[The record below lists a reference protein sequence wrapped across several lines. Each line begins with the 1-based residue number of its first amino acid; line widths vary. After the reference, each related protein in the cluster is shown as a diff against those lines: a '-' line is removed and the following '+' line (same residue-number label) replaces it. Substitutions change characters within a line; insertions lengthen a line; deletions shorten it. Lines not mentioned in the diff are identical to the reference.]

1 MESRF
6 APDDLDASK
15 WENIEPFLDNLKQ
28 RKINSAN
35 CIEDLIRDESQLS
48 EIISETRAR
57 TYINMTSQTDNQE
70 YQKRQPG
77 CLVDRVAQGVE
88 SLVAPLWMKVP
99 ALLSDHRLQTIRP
112 HLPK

>member
-15 WENIEPFLDNLKQ
+15 WENIEPFLDNLIQ

-70 YQKRQPG
+70 YQKAWGDFVENIQPKLSEYNDI
-77 CLVDRVAQGVE
+77 CL
-88 SLVAPLWMKVP
+88 LYT
-99 ALLSDHRLQTIRP
+99 SDAADE
-112 HLPK
+112 

>member
-15 WENIEPFLDNLKQ
+15 WENIEPFFDNLKQ

-35 CIEDLIRDESQLS
+35 CIEDLIHDESQLS

-70 YQKRQPG
+70 YQKAWIFVIY
-77 CLVDRVAQGVE
+77 L
-88 SLVAPLWMKVP
+88 
-99 ALLSDHRLQTIRP
+99 
-112 HLPK
+112 

>member
-48 EIISETRAR
+48 EIISE
-57 TYINMTSQTDNQE
+57 IVVQSQILTAIYN
-70 YQKRQPG
+70 
-77 CLVDRVAQGVE
+77 L
-88 SLVAPLWMKVP
+88 
-99 ALLSDHRLQTIRP
+99 
-112 HLPK
+112 